1 MYFHLNN
8 NLRKRKKNCNKQ
20 PTQKKKRNPGLFFL
34 TQMLGW
40 AFWVIYLGY
49 FFSVWVAFDPASGYF
64 FSVTQIL
71 GQSTQRLGYLSQGF
85 NVVFWRDQF

>member
-20 PTQKKKRNPGLFFL
+20 PTQKKKSWVIFL